1 MENVSTSLEIEE
13 NFKYTHIYMYLY
25 IHIPIHFIYIH
36 KYMIIYYIWNIFLY
50 MVYTYVTIPPIYV
63 YKKCE
68 HTKFTCEFLYILRT
82 TEIRWR
88 LILMSNCSEYLL
100 LGMTKYLNI
109 ILDELSK
116 SSFFGTKKIIS
127 LLFATLVR
135 YLHLIIEFYTFQD
148 A

>member
-13 NFKYTHIYMYLY
+13 NFKYTHIHMYLY

-36 KYMIIYYIWNIFLY
+36 KYMIIYYIWYIFLY
-50 MVYTYVTIPPIYV
+50 MVYTYVTIAPHICIQKMWAYQV
-63 YKKCE
+63 YMWVFIHIKNNRNQMKT
-68 HTKFTCEFLYILRT
+68 HSQ
-82 TEIRWR
+82 
-88 LILMSNCSEYLL
+88 SNCSEYLP
-100 LGMTKYLNI
+100 LGMTKHLNI
-109 ILDELSK
+109 ILDELSR

-127 LLFATLVR
+127 LLLAALVR